1 MRFVLFFIYIY
12 RPKNLETKNYKTT
25 EQCVDQ
31 KTTTEAQQAGPSAA
45 TCRAHGVD
53 LGTICNAHDMARLG
67 QFVSRWGKYKY
78 QNAKWIVHIILHYL
92 YLIYIFDIFF
102 SIF

>member
-1 MRFVLFFIYIY
+1 M
-12 RPKNLETKNYKTT
+12 
-25 EQCVDQ
+25 DQ

-78 QNAKWIVHIILHYL
+78 QNAIWIVHIILHYL
-92 YLIYIFDIFF
+92 YYIYIFDIFF
-102 SIF
+102 FKVQKLFFFSFRNTLCRIRLFRW